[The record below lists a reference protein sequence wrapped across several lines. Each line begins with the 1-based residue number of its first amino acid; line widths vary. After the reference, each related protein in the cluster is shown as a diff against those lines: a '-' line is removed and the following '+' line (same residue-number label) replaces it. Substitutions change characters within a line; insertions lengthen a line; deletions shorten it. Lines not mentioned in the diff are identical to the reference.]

1 MLLEAGVRRTG
12 LVNLDL
18 ADLNLDVQRLKVL
31 HGKGNKQRVVR
42 FGARA
47 KEVGGMWPATLPM
60 VVGHESGGIVEEVG
74 QGVHSLVPGDH
85 VILSWM
91 APCDQKEDFQW
102 NSTSCL

>member
-47 KEVGGMWPATLPM
+47 KEIGGMWPATLPM
-60 VVGHESGGIVEEVG
+60 VVGHKSGGIVEEVG
-74 QGVHSLVPGDH
+74 PGAHSLVPSDH

-91 APCDQKEDFQW
+91 ASCGKKEDSQW
-102 NSTSCL
+102 NSTNCS

>member
-1 MLLEAGVRRTG
+1 MLLDTGVRRTG

-47 KEVGGMWPATLPM
+47 KEVSGMWPATLPM
-60 VVGHESGGIVEEVG
+60 VVGHESGGIVEKVG
-74 QGVHSLVPGDH
+74 PGVHSLASGDH

-91 APCDQKEDFQW
+91 APCGQKEDSQW
-102 NSTSCL
+102 NSTNCS